1 MPAALCAGRL
11 SITTISLRLRVGARH
26 CLTYARNLA
35 PFIEPS
41 TVHGARMPLRRSAA
55 TKVMVFQWPCGTR
68 PISLSPR
75 GQRPLSRT
83 ILVLAAVSSTKTRWA
98 GSNMPCSRI
107 QRWRARATSARS
119 CSAACRLFFESD
131 VVMLEEAPH
140 RAAAARN
147 LVPVHR
153 QNRLVQ
159 GQVWPSRN
167 QTQQKICMLLQRR
180 DAPAPRL
187 SRTAARLPK
196 ALDPDNRRAGTD
208 IKLLGRRA
216 PRRPAFNFRNHS
228 RPHVF
233 RIGLR
238 HRPAS
243 QNRINADRLSHP
255 SPPEN
260 LPDASENSQINPS
273 TIVRAARAA
282 GSRPYL
288 PSGFQGRC
296 KIATLHAGFGVIRGM
311 SDNRRFDLAVSLLQE
326 QDFVGAEK
334 NLLKV
339 LKRQPGHVGA
349 LNTLA
354 ILLARSGKHAQ
365 AEKHFLTAIQ
375 AFPSSDATY
384 YNYGITLRALGRLAE
399 ARDMFDKSLA
409 INPSSSDAWNNR
421 GVASSNLGDFQ
432 SSIAD

>member
-1 MPAALCAGRL
+1 MATERGHKGDGLPVALRHAADQP
-11 SITTISLRLRVGARH
+11 
-26 CLTYARNLA
+26 LA
-35 PFIEPS
+35 
-41 TVHGARMPLRRSAA
+41 
-55 TKVMVFQWPCGTR
+55 
-68 PISLSPR
+68 
-75 GQRPLSRT
+75 
-83 ILVLAAVSSTKTRWA
+83 
-98 GSNMPCSRI
+98 
-107 QRWRARATSARS
+107 ARATAAQPHHLGIGGSLVDEDQVGRIKHALFSHPALARS
-119 CSAACRLFFESD
+119 RHVRALLLRRVQAFFESD

-255 SPPEN
+255 SPSEN
-260 LPDASENSQINPS
+260 LLDSIGTEHALVEVALDVIPGARRIGFLSNPRGASMRLFAQS
-273 TIVRAARAA
+273 VDVAARA
-282 GSRPYL
+282 
-288 PSGFQGRC
+288 
-296 KIATLHAGFGVIRGM
+296 RGM
-311 SDNRRFDLAVSLLQE
+311 AVLTEEAATGGELASAFARFGTQKVQAVIVPVNGLFFSEGMQIARLALAARLPTVAGDRQYVEAGLFASYGIDQRESYRRGASYVDRILKGAKAGDLPIEFPTRIELTI
-326 QDFVGAEK
+326 
-334 NLLKV
+334 NLKTA
-339 LKRQPGHVGA
+339 KA
-349 LNTLA
+349 LGLE
-354 ILLARSGKHAQ
+354 IPPSLLAR
-365 AEKHFLTAIQ
+365 
-375 AFPSSDATY
+375 
-384 YNYGITLRALGRLAE
+384 
-399 ARDMFDKSLA
+399 
-409 INPSSSDAWNNR
+409 
-421 GVASSNLGDFQ
+421 
-432 SSIAD
+432 ADEVIE